1 MVFLMDRDN
10 RKCQFLKKVTLLV
23 IIRFIILLSISSV
36 FTFVDPRDGWS
47 CFTNNK

>member
-1 MVFLMDRDN
+1 MDRDN

-23 IIRFIILLSISSV
+23 IIRFIILLSISSG